1 MFDDRLSDLTQAHL
15 SLEFKEQYDS
25 LNLQLNEATKNMQ
38 VELVLE
44 ARKKIMSI
52 KSQHPQI
59 NFELII
65 SKEFLITQGTTLL
78 CDVDDHINSLLQ
90 NQTDD
95 INFDK
100 ELEEYHDIQL
110 KTKKVLDFFVQ
121 DLSEIINISDICIKE
136 SNSAKQQFE
145 IEKQDENQ
153 SFKLFIRTPL
163 VSSGTCK
170 ILFRLT
176 NIPP

>member
-15 SLEFKEQYDS
+15 SLEFKEKYDS

-90 NQTDD
+90 SQSDD
-95 INFDK
+95 DSFDE
-100 ELEEYHDIQL
+100 ELEEYQEIQL
-110 KTKKVLDFFVQ
+110 KTKNVLDFFVVQ
-121 DLSEIINISDICIKE
+121 D
-136 SNSAKQQFE
+136 
-145 IEKQDENQ
+145 
-153 SFKLFIRTPL
+153 
-163 VSSGTCK
+163 
-170 ILFRLT
+170 
-176 NIPP
+176 